1 MIKVFLTDLDN
12 TLSDFMRMKRAA
24 VDTAIDFMVNIGLKV
39 PRSEMYDEI
48 FKIYRAT
55 HIESQSAIEQALLN
69 KTGGVDRKLLAAGIV
84 GYQRG
89 RDMSTYTYPH
99 VEITLKE
106 LLRMGLKL
114 GVISDAP
121 TEPAYNRLVRLGLL
135 PWFDII
141 VTFDDT
147 GKRKPSPEPFQFAIE
162 KLKVKPEE
170 ILYCGDWPE
179 RDIPGAKALGIHT
192 VFARWG
198 EHPDALPTGAEFDLK
213 DMYDIVAVIKK
224 LNKSY

>member
-1 MIKVFLTDLDN
+1 MIKAFVTDLDN
-12 TLSDFMRMKRAA
+12 TLTDFMRMKRAA
-24 VDTAIDFMVNIGLKV
+24 VETAIDYMLNNGLNV
-39 PRSEMYDEI
+39 PRQEMYDEI
-48 FKIYRAT
+48 FKIYWAT

-69 KTGGVDRKLLAAGIV
+69 KTGTVDRKLLAAAII

-89 RDMSTYTYPH
+89 RDTTTYTYPH

-106 LLRMGLKL
+106 LLRMGLTL

-121 TEPAYNRLVRLGLL
+121 TEPAYNRLARLGLL

-147 GKRKPSPEPFQFAIE
+147 GEKKPSTKPFLFALE
-162 KLKVKPEE
+162 KLNLKPEE
-170 ILYCGDWPE
+170 VLYCGDWPE
-179 RDIPGAKALGIHT
+179 RDIPGAKSLGIHT

-198 EHPDALPTGAEFDLK
+198 EHPDAPDTGAEFDLK
-213 DMYDIVAVIKK
+213 DMYEIVGVVKK
-224 LNKSY
+224 LNGTK